1 MPGDLRRTPDEEVE
15 APDVLAVVA
24 RRGREDGAP
33 PKREA
38 PEPKDL
44 RARSPVVRPPTAG
57 RADAGDHGPQ
67 HLEAIARGHFL
78 VGLPFKAMQKP
89 FRGTEDT
96 CTVKNRFAGKSGGH
110 IFGFLSKPP
119 RSRRLSRSQ
128 ACVHVRSPDVL
139 CISRNKCKLSKKAGQ
154 HATVSAGPAAVPAAL
169 VRL

>member
-1 MPGDLRRTPDEEVE
+1 MDAEVVDDARHNGVLAAPVAKDVPGDLRRTPDEEVE

-38 PEPKDL
+38 PEPKNL

-57 RADAGDHGPQ
+57 RANPGDHGPQ
-67 HLEAIARGHFL
+67 HLEAIARGQFL

-96 CTVKNRFAGKSGGH
+96 CTVNGTGH
-110 IFGFLSKPP
+110 MSTIQ
-119 RSRRLSRSQ
+119 RRQRSQ
-128 ACVHVRSPDVL
+128 
-139 CISRNKCKLSKKAGQ
+139 
-154 HATVSAGPAAVPAAL
+154 
-169 VRL
+169 